1 MPEADSIKFFGSTD
15 LDRIYKTDGV
25 IEGFS
30 DVPLTITGDKG
41 DVEIIVLKT
50 NSNPQNKM
58 LMSKNG
64 TQFNG
69 INHFD
74 IRDAATNEV
83 VFTTHRPTY
92 NLQTGTDNLC
102 TKLASTSKL
111 ASPIDDSLMLNNTK
125 GKLVMRGSEGVRME
139 AKEILLSADQNVQ
152 MRTKDG
158 TIYLDGNQ
166 GTFLDMKNIPIVG
179 DHDGI
184 KMENRQFKICVCM
197 PQGRLFR
204 VPVSNVNHNAQR
216 GACLHYGSSFD
227 PCARE

>member
-15 LDRIYKTDGV
+15 LDRIYKKDGI

-41 DVEIIVLKT
+41 DVEINLLKP
-50 NSNPQNKM
+50 NGNAQNKM
-58 LMSKNG
+58 LMTKNG

-74 IRDAATNEV
+74 IRDANTNEI

-92 NLQTGTDNLC
+92 HLQTGVDNLHV
-102 TKLASTSKL
+102 KMASTSKF
-111 ASPIDDSLMLNNTK
+111 ASPIDAALMFNNTK
-125 GKLVMRGSEGVRME
+125 GKLVMRGSEGVKME
-139 AKEILLSADQNVQ
+139 AKEILLSADQNIQ
-152 MRTKDG
+152 FRTKDG

-179 DHDGI
+179 EHEGI
-184 KMENRQFKICVCM
+184 KMENRQYKICVCM

-216 GACLHYGSSFD
+216 GACLHFDASFD